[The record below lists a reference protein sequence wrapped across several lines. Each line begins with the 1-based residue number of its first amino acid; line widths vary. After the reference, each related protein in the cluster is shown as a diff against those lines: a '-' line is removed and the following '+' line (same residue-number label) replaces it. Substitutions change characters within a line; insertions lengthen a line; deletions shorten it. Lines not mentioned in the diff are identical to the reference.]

1 MINRKI
7 MAVLII
13 TMVVGIW
20 SCKKETKP
28 KVEEA
33 VIVSFQGEVS
43 ISSNGQD
50 WTKVSGNNVKIKK
63 NDWVSTGSRLGSM
76 VKIQVWNGSLVM
88 LSKDS
93 KIQILELNEKQQ
105 FEIKLQNGQMSNQ
118 VQKLVDEGYYRVY
131 TQSFMA
137 GVRGTEFD
145 VVVQGDKERLL
156 VNGGAVAVRR
166 NIEDSPERL
175 LKAGQAAEFS
185 VTETEKLKKK
195 VASLMGK
202 DREKELDIPVRKIG
216 DIEKELPEDMKK
228 ELREQRKFIKK
239 SSAEIDKTVEEKSKE
254 IEKTVEKQSK
264 EVENLEKKTFEK
276 DATDMTADELLKSRK
291 KNTTTTTQDPSKPA
305 VKKRPSLNLDLDKAT
320 E

>member
-1 MINRKI
+1 MIKRKL
-7 MAVLII
+7 MAVLLLLM
-13 TMVVGIW
+13 TAAIW
-20 SCKKETKP
+20 SCKKEAKP
-28 KVEEA
+28 KIEEA
-33 VIVSFQGEVS
+33 VIVAFQGEVS

-50 WTKVSGNNVKIKK
+50 WQKVSENNLKIKK

-93 KIQILELNEKQQ
+93 KIQIQELNEKQQ
-105 FEIKLQNGQMSNQ
+105 FEIRLQNGQMSNQ
-118 VQKLVDEGYYRVY
+118 VQKLTSEGYYRVY

-166 NIEDSPERL
+166 NIEEAPERL

-185 VTETEKLKKK
+185 IAETEKLKKK
-195 VASLMGK
+195 VSSLKGK
-202 DREKELDIPVRKIG
+202 EREKELDIPVKKIG

-239 SSAEIDKTVEEKSKE
+239 SSAEIDKTVEQKSKE
-254 IEKTVEKQSK
+254 IEQTVEKQSK
-264 EVENLEKKTFEK
+264 AVDDLEKKTFEK
-276 DATDMTADELLKSRK
+276 DATEMSADDLLKSRK
-291 KNTTTTTQDPSKPA
+291 KTTTQDPGKPEA
-305 VKKRPSLNLDLDKAT
+305 KKRPSLNLDLDKAT

>member
-137 GVRGTEFD
+137 GV
-145 VVVQGDKERLL
+145 
-156 VNGGAVAVRR
+156 
-166 NIEDSPERL
+166 
-175 LKAGQAAEFS
+175 
-185 VTETEKLKKK
+185 
-195 VASLMGK
+195 
-202 DREKELDIPVRKIG
+202 
-216 DIEKELPEDMKK
+216 
-228 ELREQRKFIKK
+228 
-239 SSAEIDKTVEEKSKE
+239 
-254 IEKTVEKQSK
+254 
-264 EVENLEKKTFEK
+264 
-276 DATDMTADELLKSRK
+276 
-291 KNTTTTTQDPSKPA
+291 
-305 VKKRPSLNLDLDKAT
+305 
-320 E
+320 